1 MSKFFK
7 TVFLYSPAVL
17 GITLLLANSAVAQEA
32 LPNNPTSQSVPS
44 STERYGCLSGNS
56 DRTYQGNQPV
66 TRYEFAAGLNACLN
80 QVEQLINNP
89 AANRVTQEGL
99 AVPTSQLETYK
110 LELERLRNRIDKLD
124 SETREQ
130 SSQ

>member
-1 MSKFFK
+1 MSKFLK
-7 TVFLYSPAVL
+7 TVLLYSPAVL

-32 LPNNPTSQSVPS
+32 LPNNPTSQSVPP